1 MNNKILLSV
10 AAAATLAMT
19 FTGCGSSS
27 TTASTE
33 DVSGSAV
40 KAELNGATVSFGGQT
55 ATTDSDGA
63 FTVTGTAGST
73 AIEVSDGN
81 YTLNNITKVN
91 GMVLKAT
98 KAQVNSG
105 APTSMLTTLI
115 EEFGDVETAFNALGL
130 DYDADTTDLSTV
142 DAGDFENAAVAVAM
156 LMEMSTS
163 LGDAMSSLKSQS
175 TNKLSLTQLAAAIT
189 TAATEGGVTDA
200 NLLVLNAVTAA
211 VVDGKPLGY
220 ALAMVNAGDA
230 NLTYDETA
238 YQMTNVIDTNATDTD
253 ASDDIISFDMTNS
266 AADLTNANGNT
277 SLYLSIK
284 GTDVANLNTSYFMG
298 LSNLD
303 IATSGNDI
311 TLNNANATAIMNT
324 VANSNMSYAL
334 TLDTNASALDAS
346 SIFSGNDLNVTAFTN
361 YVESM
366 YAADGSA
373 TIGSF
378 DMANGNYSVKVYVDV
393 NGVKITKDNRL
404 TDIIS
409 SSMSITDSED
419 ETLFSDERA
428 YKVIDT
434 NLTK

>member
-27 TTASTE
+27 TASTE

-40 KAELNGATVSFGGQT
+40 KAELNGATVSFGGAT
-55 ATTDSDGA
+55 ATTTSTGA

-73 AIEVSDGN
+73 AIEVSEGN

-98 KAQVNSG
+98 KAQVDAG

-115 EEFGDVETAFNALGL
+115 EEFGDIETAFNALGL
-130 DYDADTTDLSTV
+130 DYDAATTDLSTV
-142 DAGDFENAAVAVAM
+142 DAGDFENAAVAIAI
-156 LMEMSTS
+156 LMEKTS
-163 LGDAMSSLKSQS
+163 NLGSAMSFLKSQS
-175 TNKLSLTQLAAAIT
+175 TNKLTLATLETAIN
-189 TAATEGGVTDA
+189 ATVDA
-200 NLLVLNAVTAA
+200 DTGISDADKALVKAVSASVKAGEALGHALN
-211 VVDGKPLGY
+211 
-220 ALAMVNAGDA
+220 MVNENNAT
-230 NLTYDETA
+230 LTYDVSA
-238 YQMTNVIDTNATDTD
+238 YQMTDVIDTNATDTD

-284 GTDVANLNTSYFMG
+284 GTDVANLNTSFFMG

-303 IATSGNDI
+303 IATSGDDI

-373 TIGSF
+373 TLGSF

-404 TDIIS
+404 TDIVS

-434 NLTK
+434 NLEK